1 MQYIS
6 LTYTERTVADGGEI
20 NGWMTKNIKQ
30 RNDTKNNRL
39 TLKTVY
45 NLGRFFFFI
54 VFTQYIL

>member
-54 VFTQYIL
+54 VFTRYIL